1 MKHVKLFE
9 DFGSSNYG
17 GNKNSSN
24 LVITSYGKMD
34 ADKLA
39 AKANQFGFPIL
50 KSASVADNYL
60 RNGKIWSIEN
70 GSDLYFYQPSVDAR
84 TPITTPSNKRI
95 SLADFCMKVGCTE
108 NEILSMLEMRSE
120 SLLEPNYITKP
131 GDIVICFGGE
141 DGAYVRVDKQNYLNT
156 PEFKEA
162 AEYYQE
168 YYGLGRGPEILRE
181 PGIKYI
187 IQDVN
192 NDFYSAD
199 QSELTDCFSLYD
211 TANPSDELEGDQTSE
226 MKLLGLN
233 LPEPGRWFHMHIN
246 YGIAAYDNLPGKDF

>member
-50 KSASVADNYL
+50 KSASVAANYL

-95 SLADFCMKVGCTE
+95 SLADFCMEVGCTE
-108 NEILSMLEMRSE
+108 NEILSRTEGGSGSMESFIVLTGNEGDAFYAISHIENEKDVNLLKMRFSGNDDVFDVIPYTGKNYVGSDYDDSGNITLREYRTAKEGLEYGYYEFYS
-120 SLLEPNYITKP
+120 NNP
-131 GDIVICFGGE
+131 GD
-141 DGAYVRVDKQNYLNT
+141 QN
-156 PEFKEA
+156 
-162 AEYYQE
+162 
-168 YYGLGRGPEILRE
+168 
-181 PGIKYI
+181 
-187 IQDVN
+187 
-192 NDFYSAD
+192 
-199 QSELTDCFSLYD
+199 
-211 TANPSDELEGDQTSE
+211 DELGEGE
-226 MKLLGLN
+226 
-233 LPEPGRWFHMHIN
+233 
-246 YGIAAYDNLPGKDF
+246 GILWGVPSVGFTIYADKGYATTITNDRYLTKNF

>member
-50 KSASVADNYL
+50 KSASVAANYL

-95 SLADFCMKVGCTE
+95 SLADFCMEVGCTE

-120 SLLEPNYITKP
+120 NLLEPNYITKP
-131 GDIVICFGGE
+131 GDIVICLGGE
-141 DGAYVRVDKQNYLNT
+141 DGVYVRVDKQNYLNT
-156 PEFKEA
+156 PEFKEVA
-162 AEYYQE
+162 RYHQE
-168 YYGLGRGPEILRE
+168 YHYLDPEIIRE

-192 NDFYSAD
+192 NDFYPAD

-211 TANPSDELEGDQTSE
+211 TADPSDKLHGDQTSE
-226 MKLLGLN
+226 MKLLGFN
-233 LPEPGRWFHMHIN
+233 LPKPGRWFHMHIN
-246 YGIAAYDNLPGKDF
+246 YGIAAYDMVPGVFNDL